1 MPSINEIRQNRIKK
15 LGRIEKKGVAPYPA
29 KTKRTHTCREAL
41 ERFEEISS
49 KREKIFLAGR
59 LMTVREHGGSTF
71 CHVQDGAGRIQA
83 YFKKDELGEKAYK
96 FFLDSFDSGDFI
108 EVGGTLF
115 LTKKGEKT
123 LLVGECRMLAKSL
136 LPLPEKWH
144 GLK

>member
-71 CHVQDGAGRIQA
+71 AMFRTAPVGFRPILKKTNWAKKRI
-83 YFKKDELGEKAYK
+83 G
-96 FFLDSFDSGDFI
+96 SF
-108 EVGGTLF
+108 
-115 LTKKGEKT
+115 
-123 LLVGECRMLAKSL
+123 
-136 LPLPEKWH
+136 
-144 GLK
+144 